1 MDEDGGRRLRFSQS
15 RKVIGERNDKQRVQ
29 QGGFMKACF
38 LRSFVVFTLAAL
50 PAWAAQSVPPEV
62 ISYPD
67 TIVHNGKVYT
77 MDDKSN
83 TENAGS
89 VVEALAIRDGKI
101 LLLGTNKQILSLRG
115 PQTKVID
122 AKGRT
127 VVPGIIDTHSHLF
140 DYAMDSLGDAS
151 PRTRIKA
158 EQNDTWEN
166 IKQRTLE
173 TVRREAAKRKAGEW
187 IALDLPRQAIGK
199 DGKPMDAVQA
209 AMRSLIVTR
218 VELDNAAPNNPVY
231 LRTRTSSITN
241 SKAQELIR
249 AGWHGRM
256 EPNLMRDNGFSSNT
270 INRMVLSD
278 HLIGNIERLAQI
290 YKEENLRWA
299 SYGITTWSSNL
310 RSLKI
315 LAAYQLLDKKGEI
328 GIRFGYTPGVGTPAQ
343 VVPEM
348 HGVSGYGT
356 DHLWFVGASM
366 RGIDASYP
374 GILTTLEPPDIPK
387 ETKDREILNEGFAAF
402 VEDAVASGL
411 RWAGTHTAGDK
422 ALDLTL
428 DAIEKG
434 SARAGYSLDQIRA
447 KEHAIDHCTMN
458 PRPDQIPRLQKLNIT
473 MSCAPKYIEDS
484 PRVLRDYGEKYLTWV
499 APVKSLLDAN
509 VKTVM
514 EVDDNEIFKVGTVF
528 HYIDVLVNREVEG
541 KVYNGRERIDRVRA
555 LKMSTSWAAE
565 YVQRQNLL
573 GSLERGKFA
582 DLLILDNDYF
592 TVPERDIR
600 KIKSLLTMV
609 GGKIVHQASNF

>member
-1 MDEDGGRRLRFSQS
+1 
-15 RKVIGERNDKQRVQ
+15 
-29 QGGFMKACF
+29 MKECF
-38 LRSFVVFTLAAL
+38 LRSLIVFVFAAM
-50 PAWAAQSVPPEV
+50 PVWAAQSVPPEV

-67 TIVHNGKVYT
+67 TIVHNGKVHT

-83 TENAGS
+83 TENAGT
-89 VVEALAIRDGKI
+89 VVEAVAIRDGKI
-101 LLLGTNKQILSLRG
+101 LLSGTNKQILSLRG

-158 EQNDTWEN
+158 EQNDTWES

-173 TVRREAAKRKAGEW
+173 VVRREAAKRKAGEW

-218 VELDNAAPNNPVY
+218 TELDSAAPNNPVY

-278 HLIGNIERLAQI
+278 HLIGNIEKLAQI

-299 SYGITTWSSNL
+299 AYGVTTWSSNI

-328 GIRFGYTPGVGTPAQ
+328 GIRYGYTPGVGTPAQ

-348 HGVSGYGT
+348 QGVSGYGT
-356 DHLWFVGASM
+356 DYLWFVGASM

-374 GILTTLEPPDIPK
+374 GILTTIEPPEISK
-387 ETKDREILNEGFAAF
+387 EIKDREIHNTGFEDF

-422 ALDLTL
+422 ALDMTL

-447 KEHAIDHCTMN
+447 KEHAIDHCTMS

-473 MSCAPKYIEDS
+473 MSCAPKYIEES

-592 TVPERDIR
+592 SVPERDIR

-609 GGKIVHQASNF
+609 GGKIVHQAGNF

>member
-1 MDEDGGRRLRFSQS
+1 
-15 RKVIGERNDKQRVQ
+15 
-29 QGGFMKACF
+29 
-38 LRSFVVFTLAAL
+38 
-50 PAWAAQSVPPEV
+50 
-62 ISYPD
+62 
-67 TIVHNGKVYT
+67 
-77 MDDKSN
+77 
-83 TENAGS
+83 
-89 VVEALAIRDGKI
+89 
-101 LLLGTNKQILSLRG
+101 
-115 PQTKVID
+115 
-122 AKGRT
+122 
-127 VVPGIIDTHSHLF
+127 
-140 DYAMDSLGDAS
+140 
-151 PRTRIKA
+151 
-158 EQNDTWEN
+158 
-166 IKQRTLE
+166 
-173 TVRREAAKRKAGEW
+173 
-187 IALDLPRQAIGK
+187 
-199 DGKPMDAVQA
+199 
-209 AMRSLIVTR
+209 
-218 VELDNAAPNNPVY
+218 
-231 LRTRTSSITN
+231 
-241 SKAQELIR
+241 
-249 AGWHGRM
+249 
-256 EPNLMRDNGFSSNT
+256 
-270 INRMVLSD
+270 
-278 HLIGNIERLAQI
+278 
-290 YKEENLRWA
+290 
-299 SYGITTWSSNL
+299 L

-374 GILTTLEPPDIPK
+374 GILTTLEPPEIPK

-434 SARAGYSLDQIRA
+434 SARAGYNLDQIRA

-592 TVPERDIR
+592 SVPERDIR

-609 GGKIVHQASNF
+609 GGKIVHQAPNF

>member
-1 MDEDGGRRLRFSQS
+1 
-15 RKVIGERNDKQRVQ
+15 
-29 QGGFMKACF
+29 MKACF
-38 LRSFVVFTLAAL
+38 LRSFIVLIFAAF
-50 PAWAAQSVPPEV
+50 PAWAAQSVPSEV

-83 TENAGS
+83 TANAGT
-89 VVEALAIRDGKI
+89 VVEAVAIRDGKI
-101 LLLGTNKQILSLRG
+101 LASGTNKQILSLRG

-140 DYAMDSLGDAS
+140 DYAMDSLGEAS
-151 PRTRIKA
+151 PRIRVKA
-158 EQNDTWEN
+158 QQNDTWDN
-166 IKQRTLE
+166 VKQRTLE
-173 TVRREAAKRKAGEW
+173 AVRQEAAKRKTGEW

-218 VELDNAAPNNPVY
+218 TELDSAAPNNPVY

-299 SYGITTWSSNL
+299 SYGVTTWSSNM

-328 GIRFGYTPGVGTPAQ
+328 GIRLGYTPGVGTPAQ

-356 DHLWFVGASM
+356 DYLWFVGASM

-374 GILTTLEPPDIPK
+374 GILTTIEAPEISK
-387 ETKDREILNEGFAAF
+387 EIKDREIHNTGFEDF

-422 ALDLTL
+422 AVDMTL

-434 SARAGYSLDQIRA
+434 STRAGYSLDQIRA
-447 KEHAIDHCTMN
+447 KEHAIDHCTMS
-458 PRPDQIPRLQKLNIT
+458 PRPDQIPRLQKLNIM
-473 MSCAPKYIEDS
+473 MSCAPKYIEES

-528 HYIDVLVNREVEG
+528 HYLDVLVNREVEG

-555 LKMSTSWAAE
+555 LKMSTNWAAE
-565 YVQRQNLL
+565 YVQRQDLL

-592 TVPERDIR
+592 SVPERDIR

>member
-1 MDEDGGRRLRFSQS
+1 MKRWFFGLLVLFSAATAAWSQS
-15 RKVIGERNDKQRVQ
+15 
-29 QGGFMKACF
+29 
-38 LRSFVVFTLAAL
+38 L
-50 PAWAAQSVPPEV
+50 PPEV
-62 ISYPD
+62 VSYPD
-67 TIVHNGKVYT
+67 VIVHNGKVYT

-83 TENAGS
+83 TANAGT
-89 VVEALAIRDGKI
+89 VVEAVAIRDGKI
-101 LLLGTNKQILSLRG
+101 LLAASNKQVLALRG
-115 PQTKVID
+115 PQTRMID

-140 DYAMDSLGDAS
+140 DYAMDSLGEAS
-151 PRTRIKA
+151 PRIRVRA
-158 EQNDTWEN
+158 QQNDTWDN
-166 IKQRTLE
+166 VKQRTLE
-173 TVRREAAKRKAGEW
+173 AIRQEVKKRKPGEW

-209 AMRSLIVTR
+209 AMRNLVVTR
-218 VELDNAAPNNPVY
+218 KEMDTIAPDNPVY

-241 SKAQELIR
+241 GKAQDLIR
-249 AGWHGRM
+249 AGWHGPM
-256 EPNLMRDNGFSSNT
+256 EPNLMRDDGFSSNT

-278 HLIGNIERLAQI
+278 HLIPTVEKLAEI
-290 YKEENLRWA
+290 YKAENLRWA
-299 SYGITTWSSNL
+299 GYGVTTWSSNI

-315 LAAYQLLDKKGEI
+315 LAAYQLLDQRGEI
-328 GIRFGYTPGVGTPAQ
+328 GIRYGYTPGVGTPAQ

-348 HGVSGYGT
+348 FGISGYGT
-356 DHLWFVGASM
+356 DYLWFVGASM

-374 GILTTLEPPDIPK
+374 GILTTIEPPEISK
-387 ETKDREILNEGFAAF
+387 EVKDREIHNTGFEEF
-402 VEDAVASGL
+402 VEKAVASGL
-411 RWAGTHTAGDK
+411 RWSGTHTAGDK
-422 ALDLTL
+422 ALDMTL

-434 SARAGYSLDQIRA
+434 SARAGYSLEQIRA
-447 KEHAIDHCTMN
+447 KGHAIDHCTMN
-458 PRPDQIPRLQKLNIT
+458 PRPDQIPRLQKLNIM
-473 MSCAPKYIEDS
+473 MSCAPKYIEES

-528 HYIDVLVNREVEG
+528 HYLDVLVNREVEG

-565 YVQRQNLL
+565 YVLRQNLL

-582 DLLILDNDYF
+582 DLLVLDNDYF
-592 TVPERDIR
+592 TVPEREIR
-600 KIKSLLTMV
+600 KVKSLLTVV

>member
-1 MDEDGGRRLRFSQS
+1 M
-15 RKVIGERNDKQRVQ
+15 KRV
-29 QGGFMKACF
+29 F
-38 LRSFVVFTLAAL
+38 LWLLIALVFAASPL
-50 PAWAAQSVPPEV
+50 WAAQGVPPEV

-83 TENAGS
+83 TANAGT
-89 VVEALAIRDGKI
+89 VIEALAIRDGKI
-101 LLLGTNKQILSLRG
+101 LSSGTNKQILSLRG

-151 PRTRIKA
+151 PRIRVKA
-158 EQNDTWEN
+158 AQTDTWDS

-173 TVRREAAKRKAGEW
+173 TVQQEAAKRKPGEW

-218 VELDNAAPNNPVY
+218 TDLDSAAPNNPVY

-241 SKAQELIR
+241 TKAQELIR

-278 HLIGNIERLAQI
+278 HLIGNIEKLAQI

-299 SYGITTWSSNL
+299 SYGVTTWSSNL

-374 GILTTLEPPDIPK
+374 GILTTLEPPEIPK

-434 SARAGYSLDQIRA
+434 SARAGYTLDQIRA

-484 PRVLRDYGEKYLTWV
+484 PRVLRDYGEKYLSWV

-592 TVPERDIR
+592 SVPEREIR